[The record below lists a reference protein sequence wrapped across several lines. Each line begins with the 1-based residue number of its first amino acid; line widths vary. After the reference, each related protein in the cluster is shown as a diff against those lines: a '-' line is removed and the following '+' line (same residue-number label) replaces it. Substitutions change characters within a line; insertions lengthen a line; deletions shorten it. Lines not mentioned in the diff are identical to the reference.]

1 MYCPSCGSEE
11 RQRSQFCRACGTDLR
26 AVRTTLETPDAITAS
41 AVSAR
46 EQISRVMAE
55 KIAQMESAEDL
66 AEVAEDVL
74 PQIEKF
80 LESPEER
87 RLRRV
92 RAGVIVAAVGL
103 GATVITF
110 IMALDKGDI
119 IPFVGLGL
127 ITFLIGL
134 GFILN
139 GMVFTLPPKEF
150 SKRLSRPTGPQPLD
164 QLSEAQPVAAS
175 SVGRPLSAGSVT
187 EHTTQHLGNK

>member
-1 MYCPSCGSEE
+1 M
-11 RQRSQFCRACGTDLR
+11 
-26 AVRTTLETPDAITAS
+26 
-41 AVSAR
+41 
-46 EQISRVMAE
+46 VMAE
-55 KIAQMESAEDL
+55 KIAQMESGEDL
-66 AEVAEDVL
+66 AEVLEEVL

-92 RAGVIVAAVGL
+92 RAGVIVAAIGL

-110 IMALDKGDI
+110 FMAMSKSDI
-119 IPFVGLGL
+119 FPYLGLSLMGLSL

-150 SKRLSRPTGPQPLD
+150 PKRLSSPTGPQPLD

>member
-1 MYCPSCGSEE
+1 M
-11 RQRSQFCRACGTDLR
+11 T
-26 AVRTTLETPDAITAS
+26 
-41 AVSAR
+41 
-46 EQISRVMAE
+46 E
-55 KIAQMESAEDL
+55 KIAQLESADDL
-66 AEVAEDVL
+66 KEVAEDVL

-110 IMALDKGDI
+110 FMAMVKSDMF
-119 IPFVGLGL
+119 PFLGLSL

-139 GMVFTLPPKEF
+139 GMVFTVPPKEIPN
-150 SKRLSRPTGPQPLD
+150 RLSRPTEPQPLD
-164 QLSEAQPVAAS
+164 QLSEARPVVSRLVGS
-175 SVGRPLSAGSVT
+175 SRSAGSVT
-187 EHTTQHLGNK
+187 EQTTQHLGNK